1 MKKQTFNVNKTTVC
15 IIIVMLLLISVTA
28 VTASISKPA
37 GQSYYIDPHHNLW
50 LKVNMNGSTQHFK
63 VYNKPGYSPNGEEVM
78 WAYDNF
84 SSGSLN
90 ASKWTA
96 YKEGSNNSTVEVQN
110 GHLVLSGSGN
120 TSSANVVLNKPF
132 TNGIELAVN
141 ETLTDGTHNL
151 GTFSDVSFGS
161 GAPVGGIRGKDW
173 WHTRF
178 ATVGGSFQSQ
188 G

>member
-1 MKKQTFNVNKTTVC
+1 MILLSTTALAASQTVK
-15 IIIVMLLLISVTA
+15 STA
-28 VTASISKPA
+28 QP
-37 GQSYYIDPHHNLW
+37 YYLDPHHNLW

-63 VYNKPGYSPNGEEVM
+63 VYNKPGYSPNGEAVM

-84 SSGSLN
+84 SAGSLN
-90 ASKWTA
+90 TSKWTA
-96 YKEGSNNSTVEVQN
+96 YKEGRNNPIVDIEN

-120 TSSANVVLNKPF
+120 TSSANVVLNKQF

-141 ETLTDGTHNL
+141 ETLAGGTHDV

-161 GAPVGGIRGKDW
+161 GVLVGGIRGTDW

-178 ATVGGSFQSQ
+178 TSWWGIISKPGNI
-188 G
+188 